1 MPMTDFMVKFF
12 WRLKKM
18 TLMSVLSFALAL
30 FMLVAVWSLIEI
42 QLESK
47 KKEIIES

>member
-1 MPMTDFMVKFF
+1 
-12 WRLKKM
+12 M

-42 QLESK
+42 YLDMQKREFGARSLSF
-47 KKEIIES
+47 